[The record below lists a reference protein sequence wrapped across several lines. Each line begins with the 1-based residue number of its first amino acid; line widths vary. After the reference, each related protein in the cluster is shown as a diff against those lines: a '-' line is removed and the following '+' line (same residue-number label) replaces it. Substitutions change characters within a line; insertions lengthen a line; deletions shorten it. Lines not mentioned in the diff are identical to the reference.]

1 MGWIVSLVLW
11 LVCSV
16 FAFRKCMITRL
27 QRNGS
32 YVQWTVGS
40 GIPSRTPQFGGQ
52 WVVVTQ
58 LCLILCDPVD
68 WTLPGSSVHGILW
81 ARILEWVVMPS
92 SRGSSQPGD
101 RTQVSRIAGRLFT
114 VWATQ
119 EAPKCSSSGTMM
131 LNVKNSAF
139 CSHFLNIHNLLQL
152 LENKV
157 FSRLPCEGQKN
168 GHQKKPLKGTVI
180 IVIVLLIV
188 NIYQACTGTRHW
200 DKSFSIIAKW
210 NSIATPSCSYCG

>member
-1 MGWIVSLVLW
+1 MGCHAL
-11 LVCSV
+11 
-16 FAFRKCMITRL
+16 L
-27 QRNGS
+27 Q
-32 YVQWTVGS
+32 
-40 GIPSRTPQFGGQ
+40 GIFP
-52 WVVVTQ
+52 TQ
-58 LCLILCDPVD
+58 RSNPG
-68 WTLPGSSVHGILW
+68 LPHC
-81 ARILEWVVMPS
+81 R
-92 SRGSSQPGD
+92 Q
-101 RTQVSRIAGRLFT
+101 TRLFT
-114 VWATQ
+114 VRATQ
-119 EAPKCSSSGTMM
+119 EAPKCSSFGTMM

-188 NIYQACTGTRHW
+188 NIYQACTSTRHW

-210 NSIATPSCSYCG
+210 NSIATPSCSYCGNPITQTRKLRHTQISQHVASCDSNSLLRFQSKGGRVSSACLETHF